1 MNKTI
6 QLRPRK
12 SYGKSL
18 RLNPEAINDMIARRL
33 LGETYKEI
41 GEAYGV
47 STNHAWT
54 VLNKN

>member
-6 QLRPRK
+6 QLRPKK
-12 SYGKSL
+12 SYGMSL
-18 RLNPEAINDMIARRL
+18 RLNKKAMDDMVARRA
-33 LGETYKEI
+33 LGETYREI